1 VRVITHQ
8 GGWCCVSVSVG
19 PFACFSLCLWRKRE
33 VTHCH
38 HFISIDIYRYN
49 LILISNQ
56 NIKIQIIE
64 FLLLLFF
71 SNINL
76 YSFQDF
82 KNPTS

>member
-1 VRVITHQ
+1 M
-8 GGWCCVSVSVG
+8 SVSVG

-38 HFISIDIYRYN
+38 HFISIDIYGYN

-56 NIKIQIIE
+56 NIKIQIID
-64 FLLLLFF
+64 FFF

-82 KNPTS
+82 KNATS